1 VGNLKGIE
9 QFILTIKRKRTFFI
23 TDYSL
28 SNGVR
33 MKNTLLYS
41 AILVIV
47 AGCHDEL
54 TQSVPNGTVREVYSI
69 AIRKAEVSDRKL
81 KLSVECV
88 VPDPCYGFSHME
100 TMIVR
105 EKIYLTIYTS
115 SLTMQPCVQ
124 ILGTFTKDIAI
135 AVPSTGDYT
144 LHYRYRYDEMRDTV
158 FTVR

>member
-1 VGNLKGIE
+1 M
-9 QFILTIKRKRTFFI
+9 RTMFLI
-23 TDYSL
+23 I
-28 SNGVR
+28 
-33 MKNTLLYS
+33 M
-41 AILVIV
+41 IV
-47 AGCHDEL
+47 AVTAGCHDEL

-81 KLSVECV
+81 TLSVECV

-124 ILGTFTKDIAI
+124 ILGTFTKDIVI

-144 LHYRYRYDEMRDTV
+144 LHYRYRYDEMRDTM